1 MHLRILPS
9 LILASVIAAGCGD
22 QTGTPTSPRL
32 TPTTPAR
39 NAPSTNIVPVTTTV
53 YDADNV
59 GNLLLTRS
67 DDYNGTGFATHTTL
81 GKMSSHITANGAWQ
95 LYLGSQTARTIY
107 LVLASQGIPAPDGNY
122 ASNVEVYNACFDR
135 NDAQVSLL
143 LMTVGASN
151 GNCSFGVDFS
161 NGRIKYKLAKGPNIA
176 GTGRAIVTCN
186 AATSGSCTNW
196 TIVPNPSAANTG
208 VANLYHYTNNGSL
221 VFDGVYHNS
230 FFVSVAE

>member
-1 MHLRILPS
+1 MRLRILPS

-59 GNLLLTRS
+59 GSLLLTRS
-67 DDYNGTGFATHTTL
+67 DDYNGTGLATYTTL

-95 LYLGSQTARTIY
+95 LYLGSQTARTVY
-107 LVLASQGIPAPDGNY
+107 LVLASQAIPAPDGNY
-122 ASNVEVYNACFDR
+122 ASNVEAYSGCFDQ
-135 NDAQVSLL
+135 NDAQVSIL

-161 NGRIKYKLAKGPNIA
+161 NGRTKYKLAMGPKNP
-176 GTGRAIVTCN
+176 GTGRAMVTCD

-196 TIVPNPSAANTG
+196 TIVPNPSAANAG
-208 VANLYHYTNNGSL
+208 VANLYHYANNGSL
-221 VFDGVYHNS
+221 VLDGVYHNS
-230 FFVSVAE
+230 FSVNAAE